1 VHETEK
7 FMHHNNGTSHESMK
21 SLLL

>member
-1 VHETEK
+1 
-7 FMHHNNGTSHESMK
+7 MHHNNGTSHESMK